1 MGPARFHCATLLK
14 APGGVEPSTSSLLD
28 WRSNQLSY
36 GALYN
41 NQQSNLINQDKKGR
55 NEKEKYTPNVG
66 LEPTTPRLRVS
77 CSTD

>member
-36 GALYN
+36 GAFFGG
-41 NQQSNLINQDKKGR
+41 KKGSVQCQKQPTKEEQ
-55 NEKEKYTPNVG
+55 NEAEPAQSVYYTDVPFK
-66 LEPTTPRLRVS
+66 
-77 CSTD
+77 